1 MEFQTNIWI
10 IWLNFALLFGSLAGY
25 HFWLSKK
32 SSPQFKLPE
41 ISNWFPAPGAGIPI
55 NIGFTAKDVGE
66 AFDSFRDAFNSSIK
80 EYNKSSSRQN
90 IAQAIGY
97 LLALGVAI
105 VSLIITI

>member
-1 MEFQTNIWI
+1 M
-10 IWLNFALLFGSLAGY
+10 WLIFALLFGSLAGY

-32 SSPQFKLPE
+32 TSPQFKLPE
-41 ISNWFPAPGAGIPI
+41 ISYWFPTPGGVPV
-55 NIGFTAKDVGE
+55 NIGVTAKDVGE

-80 EYNKSSSRQN
+80 EYNKSSNRQN

-97 LLALGVAI
+97 LLASGVAI